1 MSGQKL
7 PYRMLNTDPGQA
19 AVLRAYVD
27 GATPLVLASAFR
39 WPSGTTFQEQ
49 TDAVIASMESFI
61 ERHAPEML
69 QPEFRGVPVVQA
81 KTALAR
87 YIAKHPELAA
97 RVH

>member
-1 MSGQKL
+1 MAHPKL
-7 PYRMLNTDPGQA
+7 PLRMLSTDPGQA

-39 WPSGTTFQEQ
+39 FPSATTFQEQ

-69 QPEFRGVPVVQA
+69 QPEFHGVPVVQA

-87 YIAKHPELAA
+87 YVAKHPELAA
-97 RVH
+97 RIH